1 MIRSLRA
8 TDTFVLHWFRFLFF
22 CEDSL
27 SVGQVGVCESS
38 VTSHQSLCLRL
49 AALYSSFVGPLI
61 FPMLVSESL
70 GGSGSTVL
78 SYANT
83 MCTPKKLLHRQR
95 AFLTAL
101 RSDRPVKIRP
111 PTHHASDAKVRDAA
125 EEIFEKY
132 TRLLRE
138 PGE

>member
-1 MIRSLRA
+1 
-8 TDTFVLHWFRFLFF
+8 
-22 CEDSL
+22 
-27 SVGQVGVCESS
+27 
-38 VTSHQSLCLRL
+38 
-49 AALYSSFVGPLI
+49 
-61 FPMLVSESL
+61 MLVSETL

-78 SYANT
+78 SYPNT

-101 RSDRPVKIRP
+101 RSDRPIKIRP
-111 PTHHASDAKVRDAA
+111 PTHPASDAKVCDAA

>member
-1 MIRSLRA
+1 LYHCYGEQPVKK
-8 TDTFVLHWFRFLFF
+8 VLK
-22 CEDSL
+22 
-27 SVGQVGVCESS
+27 
-38 VTSHQSLCLRL
+38 
-49 AALYSSFVGPLI
+49 PI
-61 FPMLVSESL
+61 FAMLVSESL
-70 GGSGSTVL
+70 GASDSIVL
-78 SYANT
+78 SYPNT

-101 RSDRPVKIRP
+101 RSDRPIKIRP

-132 TRLLRE
+132 TRFLKE

>member
-1 MIRSLRA
+1 
-8 TDTFVLHWFRFLFF
+8 
-22 CEDSL
+22 
-27 SVGQVGVCESS
+27 
-38 VTSHQSLCLRL
+38 
-49 AALYSSFVGPLI
+49 
-61 FPMLVSESL
+61 
-70 GGSGSTVL
+70 
-78 SYANT
+78 

-101 RSDRPVKIRP
+101 RSDRPIKIRP
-111 PTHHASDAKVRDAA
+111 PTHANDAKARDAA